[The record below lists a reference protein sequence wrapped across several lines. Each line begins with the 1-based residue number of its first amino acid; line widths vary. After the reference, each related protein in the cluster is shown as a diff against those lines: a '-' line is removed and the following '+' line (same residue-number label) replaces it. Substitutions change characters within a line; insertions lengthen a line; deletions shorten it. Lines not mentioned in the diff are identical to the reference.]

1 MATRLTEGNKVL
13 YGTESVLR
21 SGESDIIPCLVN
33 QILYSDKEEVRS

>member
-1 MATRLTEGNKVL
+1 MATRLAEGNKVL